1 MAKYRLRDY
10 IGGSSSPGGWTTATS
25 SRRFLNVSTSYS
37 TQSVAGQTLNFPV
50 LFVRGRMKTTQYDTE
65 DVRSAMKPLSLSG
78 TSGSRDVTIEF
89 PATENYGSV
98 DNPRNGQIVFNF
110 PSQMGGSVSASN
122 YRYAVVYRSR
132 LITMT
137 VTVTWSGINTT
148 YGNGSLSA
156 DVTYDWKYS
165 VTTDSVSST
174 NTAWDSAG
182 SYYNDHYYS
191 IDLDGQTISDS
202 NSTGVMNLAYEAV
215 QERNAG
221 GTSGISAL
229 VSGTFYGDYGASPST
244 IGPPSC
250 NALCQRE
257 AYSYSGIYDTSNV
270 PDPTSSVST
279 GNYEGG
285 IVHVDAEYIGNNQIQ
300 YTAYSAYNGSGISGG
315 SFYIW
320 YKFETWSP
328 GYTNYYWKIKVNGKA
343 VTGRYI
349 KINGKTYDCYDG
361 NF

>member
-25 SRRFLNVSTSYS
+25 SKRFLNVSTSYS

-50 LFVRGRMKTTQYDTE
+50 LFVRGRMKTTQHDTE
-65 DVRSAMKPLSLSG
+65 DVRSATLALSLSG
-78 TSGSRDVTIEF
+78 TSGSRDVTVEF
-89 PATENYGSV
+89 PATEKYGNV
-98 DNPRNGQIVFNF
+98 DNPRNGEIVFNF

-122 YRYAVVYRSR
+122 YRYAVVYSSR
-132 LITMT
+132 LIMMT

-202 NSTGVMNLAYEAV
+202 NSTGVMNLVYEAV

-229 VSGTFYGDYGASPST
+229 VTGTFYGDYGASPST

-279 GNYEGG
+279 GNYGGG

-328 GYTNYYWKIKVNGKA
+328 GYTNYYWKIKVNGKT
-343 VTGRYI
+343 VSGRYI

>member
-10 IGGSSSPGGWTTATS
+10 IGGSASPGGWTTATAS
-25 SRRFLNVSTSYS
+25 KRFLNVSTSYS
-37 TQSVAGQTLNFPV
+37 TQSVAGQTLNFPA
-50 LFVRGRMKTTQYDTE
+50 LFIRGRMKTTQHDTE
-65 DVRSAMKPLSLSG
+65 DVRSATKPLSLSG
-78 TSGSRDVTIEF
+78 TSGSMDVTIEF
-89 PATENYGSV
+89 PATERYGSV
-98 DNPRNGQIVFNF
+98 DNPRNGKIVFNF
-110 PSQMGGSVSASN
+110 PSQMGGSVSESN
-122 YRYAVVYRSR
+122 YRYAVVYSSR

-137 VTVTWSGINTT
+137 VTVTWSGINTI

-156 DVTYDWKYS
+156 DVTCDWKYS
-165 VTTDSVSST
+165 ITTDSVLST
-174 NTAWDSAG
+174 NTAWDSQGA
-182 SYYNDHYYS
+182 YYNDHYYS

-202 NSTGVMNLAYEAV
+202 NSTGVMNLTYEAV
-215 QERNAG
+215 QELNAG
-221 GTSGISAL
+221 GTKGISAS
-229 VSGTFYGDYGASPST
+229 VEGTFYGDYGASPST

-257 AYSYSGIYDTSNV
+257 AYTYSGIYETSEV
-270 PDPTSSVST
+270 PDPISSVST

-300 YTAYSAYNGSGISGG
+300 YTAYSAYNGSGVSGG

-328 GYTNYYWKIKVNGKA
+328 GYTNYYWKIKVNGKT
-343 VTGRYI
+343 VSGRYI

>member
-10 IGGSSSPGGWTTATS
+10 IGGSASPGGWTTATAS
-25 SRRFLNVSTSYS
+25 KRFLNVSTSYS
-37 TQSVAGQTLNFPV
+37 TQSVAGQTLNFPA
-50 LFVRGRMKTTQYDTE
+50 LFIRGRMKTTQHDTE
-65 DVRSAMKPLSLSG
+65 DVRSATKPLSLSG
-78 TSGSRDVTIEF
+78 TSGSMDVTIEF
-89 PATENYGSV
+89 PATERYGSV
-98 DNPRNGQIVFNF
+98 DNPRNGKIVFNF
-110 PSQMGGSVSASN
+110 PSQMGGSVSESN
-122 YRYAVVYRSR
+122 YRYAVVYSSR

-137 VTVTWSGINTT
+137 VTVTWSGINTI

-156 DVTYDWKYS
+156 DVTCDWKYS
-165 VTTDSVSST
+165 ITTDSVLST
-174 NTAWDSAG
+174 NTAWDSQGA
-182 SYYNDHYYS
+182 YYNDHYYS

-202 NSTGVMNLAYEAV
+202 NSTGVMNLTYEAV
-215 QERNAG
+215 QELNAG
-221 GTSGISAL
+221 GTKGISAS
-229 VSGTFYGDYGASPST
+229 VEGAFYGDYGASPST

-257 AYSYSGIYDTSNV
+257 AYTYSGIYETSEV
-270 PDPTSSVST
+270 PDPISSVST

-300 YTAYSAYNGSGISGG
+300 YTAYSAYNGSGVSGG

-328 GYTNYYWKIKVNGKA
+328 GYTNYYWKIKVNGKT
-343 VTGRYI
+343 VSGRYI

>member
-25 SRRFLNVSTSYS
+25 SKRFLNVSTSYS
-37 TQSVAGQTLNFPV
+37 TQSVAGLTLNFPA
-50 LFVRGRMKTTQYDTE
+50 LFIRGRMRTTQYDTE
-65 DVRSAMKPLSLSG
+65 EVRSATFAMSLSG

-229 VSGTFYGDYGASPST
+229 VTGTFYGDYGASPFT

-315 SFYIW
+315 SFYIF
-320 YKFETWSP
+320 YNYETWSP
-328 GYTNYYWKIKVNGKA
+328 GYTNYYWKIKVNGKT

>member
-37 TQSVAGQTLNFPV
+37 TQSVAGLTLNFPA
-50 LFVRGRMKTTQYDTE
+50 LFIRGRMRTTQYDTE
-65 DVRSAMKPLSLSG
+65 EVRSATFAMSLSG

-257 AYSYSGIYDTSNV
+257 AYTYSGIYETSEV
-270 PDPTSSVST
+270 PDPISSVST
-279 GNYEGG
+279 GRYEGG
-285 IVHVDAEYIGNNQIQ
+285 IVHVDAEYIGNNQIR

>member
-1 MAKYRLRDY
+1 
-10 IGGSSSPGGWTTATS
+10 
-25 SRRFLNVSTSYS
+25 
-37 TQSVAGQTLNFPV
+37 
-50 LFVRGRMKTTQYDTE
+50 MKTTQHDTE
-65 DVRSAMKPLSLSG
+65 DVRSATLALSLSG
-78 TSGSRDVTIEF
+78 TSGSRDVTVEF
-89 PATENYGSV
+89 PATEKYGSV
-98 DNPRNGQIVFNF
+98 DNPRNGEIVFNF

-122 YRYAVVYRSR
+122 YRYAVFYSSR

-137 VTVTWSGINTT
+137 VTVTWSGINTV

-202 NSTGVMNLAYEAV
+202 NSTGVMNLVYEAV

-229 VSGTFYGDYGASPST
+229 VTGTFYGDYGATPST
-244 IGPPSC
+244 LFPPSC

-279 GNYEGG
+279 GNYAGG

-328 GYTNYYWKIKVNGKA
+328 GYTDYYWKIKVNGKT

>member
-25 SRRFLNVSTSYS
+25 SKRFLNVSTSYS
-37 TQSVAGQTLNFPV
+37 TQSVAGQTLDFSA
-50 LFVRGRMKTTQYDTE
+50 LFVRYGSMDISDHDEEVDRFANQA
-65 DVRSAMKPLSLSG
+65 VSLSG
-78 TSGSRDVTIEF
+78 TSGSMSLSLRLSSDISHGHLENGRNAYVTPQF
-89 PATENYGSV
+89 VP
-98 DNPRNGQIVFNF
+98 QI
-110 PSQMGGSVSASN
+110 GGSITATNVSVSG
-122 YRYAVVYRSR
+122 
-132 LITMT
+132 MT
-137 VTVTWSGINTT
+137 VTCTLQWSGINPT
-148 YGNGSLSA
+148 YGNGHVSYGA
-156 DVTYDWKYS
+156 TYDWKYT
-165 VTTDSVSST
+165 VVTDSGTST
-174 NTAWDSAG
+174 NTAWDSQGA
-182 SYYNDHYYS
+182 YYNDHYYS

-229 VSGTFYGDYGASPST
+229 VSGTFYGDYGASPFT

-250 NALCQRE
+250 NVLCQRE

-279 GNYEGG
+279 GRYEGG

-315 SFYIW
+315 SFYQ
-320 YKFETWSP
+320 SAP
-328 GYTNYYWKIKVNGKA
+328 
-343 VTGRYI
+343 
-349 KINGKTYDCYDG
+349 
-361 NF
+361 

>member
-10 IGGSSSPGGWTTATS
+10 IGGSSSPGGWTTATAS
-25 SRRFLNVSTSYS
+25 KRFLNVSTSYS
-37 TQSVAGQTLNFPV
+37 TQSVAGQTLDFSA
-50 LFVRGRMKTTQYDTE
+50 LFIRNGTMDISDHDEEVDRFANQA
-65 DVRSAMKPLSLSG
+65 VSLSG
-78 TSGSRDVTIEF
+78 TSGSMSLSLRLSSDISYGHLENGRNAYVTPSF
-89 PATENYGSV
+89 VP
-98 DNPRNGQIVFNF
+98 QI
-110 PSQMGGSVSASN
+110 GGSITATNVSVSG
-122 YRYAVVYRSR
+122 
-132 LITMT
+132 MT
-137 VTVTWSGINTT
+137 VTCTLQWSGINPT
-148 YGNGSLSA
+148 YGNGHVTYGA
-156 DVTYDWKYS
+156 TYDWKYTI
-165 VTTDSVSST
+165 VTDSCAST
-174 NTAWDSAG
+174 NTAWDSQGA
-182 SYYNDHYYS
+182 YYNDHYYS

-202 NSTGVMNLAYEAV
+202 NSS
-215 QERNAG
+215 
-221 GTSGISAL
+221 GTLYLTYKKG
-229 VSGTFYGDYGASPST
+229 VSGPDLAGRYGIFATVEATFYGDYGATPST
-244 IGPPSC
+244 LFPPSC

-257 AYSYSGIYDTSNV
+257 AYSYSGIYNTSNV

-279 GNYEGG
+279 GNYAGG

-328 GYTNYYWKIKVNGKA
+328 GYTNYYWKIKVNGKT